1 MTAQFIKA
9 SALVVAGALV
19 SVGTFSQEE
28 APEVPAGPTPQ
39 EVAAE
44 NLNQLLGLVKDGK
57 ARASTGNAAR

>member
-19 SVGTFSQEE
+19 SVGTFAQEE

-44 NLNQLLGLVKDGK
+44 NLNQL
-57 ARASTGNAAR
+57 

>member
-9 SALVVAGALV
+9 SALVVAGALA
-19 SVGTFSQEE
+19 STYAFAQDE

-44 NLNQLLGLVKDGK
+44 NLNRNGCELSCGKTERLL
-57 ARASTGNAAR
+57 